1 LLFRNERTSAGL
13 GIAWGSLFG
22 LIWWYAGVLTFL
34 PIALANSVDWRPK
47 AATMLLPSLIGH
59 LLYGAVSASIFLAFE
74 KRLANQ
80 LSVTTSHQTDHEK
93 APTISPAPALC
104 LFALGLGILLPM
116 LLA

>member
-1 LLFRNERTSAGL
+1 MGQLVRPHLVVRRRSHLLTDCSRKLRRLASESRHNA
-13 GIAWGSLFG
+13 
-22 LIWWYAGVLTFL
+22 LT
-34 PIALANSVDWRPK
+34 
-47 AATMLLPSLIGH
+47 LLNRH